1 MAEKAGASH
10 DLVPVRKIMPE
21 QAPGQGAIL
30 LMKDGSFRMIVK
42 SGAVN
47 FDMKNPYER
56 QGLTHAFGAL
66 VNSLEVD
73 FPLEI
78 VSRSKTINVEDYTSQ
93 FTPRLQN
100 DKTPE
105 AVKRLIM
112 SHVDHFQ
119 KQVRTSKIMQRE
131 LLLVVP
137 WKGVRGPITKG
148 AGDEI
153 PFAALFKGLGRK
165 VEKAQ
170 VNYKPTDL
178 EITTAKQQL
187 DIRSSQVVARLQQMG
202 VWALRLDQD
211 EVRRLLY
218 SLYHPS
224 LSDRQRD
231 PGFDSEGLLPSGFS
245 SPSVKPGFS

>member
-1 MAEKAGASH
+1 MGASH
-10 DLVPVRKIMPE
+10 ELVPIRKILPE
-21 QAPGQGAIL
+21 QSEGQGSII
-30 LMKDGSFRMIVK
+30 LMKDGSFRMIIK

-73 FPLEI
+73 FPLQI
-78 VSRSKTINVEDYTSQ
+78 VSRSKTINVSDYTRQ
-93 FTPRLQN
+93 FDQRLQN
-100 DKTPE
+100 DRTPE

-112 SHVDHFQ
+112 SHTDHFQ

-137 WKGVRGPITKG
+137 WKGVRGPVTKG
-148 AGDEI
+148 AADEI
-153 PFAALFKGLGRK
+153 PFAALFKGLTRK
-165 VEKAQ
+165 VERSQ

-187 DIRSSQVVARLQQMG
+187 DIRSSQVIARLQQMG
-202 VWALRLDQD
+202 VWAYRLDQD
-211 EVRRLLY
+211 EVRKLLY

-245 SPSVKPGFS
+245 SPSTKPTFS

>member
-1 MAEKAGASH
+1 MGASH
-10 DLVPVRKIMPE
+10 DLVPVRKILPE
-21 QAPGQGAIL
+21 QSPGQGAIL
-30 LMKDGSFRMIVK
+30 LMKDGSFRMIIK

-73 FPLEI
+73 FPLQI
-78 VSRSKTINVEDYTSQ
+78 VSRSKTINVEDYTNQ
-93 FTPRLQN
+93 FLPRLENSQ
-100 DKTPE
+100 TPE
-105 AVKRLIM
+105 AIKGLIM
-112 SHVDHFQ
+112 THTDHFQ
-119 KQVRTSKIMQRE
+119 KQVKTNKIMQRE
-131 LLLVVP
+131 LYIVVP
-137 WKGVRGPITKG
+137 WKGVRGPVTKG

-153 PFAALFKGLGRK
+153 PFASLFKGLSRK
-165 VEKAQ
+165 IEKSQ
-170 VNYKPTDL
+170 TNYKPNDL

-187 DIRSSQVVARLQQMG
+187 DIRSSQVVARLNQMG

-211 EVRRLLY
+211 GIRKLLY

-245 SPSVKPGFS
+245 TPGSKPTFS